1 MSPTLSNYVR
11 IYGQSTARL
20 GDVLAG
26 EGEFEKLR
34 VVVENG
40 YDYNAAYPIQQAV
53 MKLLA
58 WGTFTGNA
66 CLVRNCMSSQRG
78 THICNFHA
86 RKIYRELIGLGL
98 NNDVSQLIVEMAMMH
113 THKQ

>member
-1 MSPTLSNYVR
+1 
-11 IYGQSTARL
+11 
-20 GDVLAG
+20 
-26 EGEFEKLR
+26 
-34 VVVENG
+34 
-40 YDYNAAYPIQQAV
+40 
-53 MKLLA
+53 
-58 WGTFTGNA
+58 
-66 CLVRNCMSSQRG
+66 MSSQRG